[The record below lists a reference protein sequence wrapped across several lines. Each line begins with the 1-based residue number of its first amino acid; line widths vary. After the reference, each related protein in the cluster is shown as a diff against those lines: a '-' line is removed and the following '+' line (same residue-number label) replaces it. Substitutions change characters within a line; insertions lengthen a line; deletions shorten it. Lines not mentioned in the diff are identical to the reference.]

1 MEETNVRVIA
11 EYGPAARSM
20 SLRSTAPTPLVD
32 VRPMLPRWCYAAALV
47 VGIPVL
53 FISPAGKDSEDLV
66 RLERL
71 APKIERAQT
80 LSPEATQTI
89 NRLIER
95 QSVISDDQSDQMRRK
110 AAIERIT
117 HAMKAKQDNSTSS
130 TVAGAMSD

>member
-1 MEETNVRVIA
+1 M
-11 EYGPAARSM
+11 
-20 SLRSTAPTPLVD
+20 
-32 VRPMLPRWCYAAALV
+32 
-47 VGIPVL
+47 
-53 FISPAGKDSEDLV
+53 

-80 LSPEATQTI
+80 LSPEATETI

-95 QSVISDDQSDQMRRK
+95 QGIVGSSDDQSDQMRRK

-117 HAMKAKQDNSTSS
+117 HAMKAKQDSSTSS